1 MLDKSKETA
10 SLLDG
15 FRKAAVI
22 VWKRKT
28 RLFFQRYMN
37 VVKTFLSKGSSSESC
52 LRQRDAL
59 GAPPHLKLRFEGSA
73 KLTFNHE
80 KEITHMETAE
90 NEKVEI
96 VLRIIPASA
105 KGLVEE

>member
-1 MLDKSKETA
+1 M
-10 SLLDG
+10 
-15 FRKAAVI
+15 
-22 VWKRKT
+22 
-28 RLFFQRYMN
+28 
-37 VVKTFLSKGSSSESC
+37 
-52 LRQRDAL
+52 L
-59 GAPPHLKLRFEGSA
+59 GAPPHLKPCFEGSA

-105 KGLVEE
+105 KGLVEEWLHEVNIFSLYLGFG